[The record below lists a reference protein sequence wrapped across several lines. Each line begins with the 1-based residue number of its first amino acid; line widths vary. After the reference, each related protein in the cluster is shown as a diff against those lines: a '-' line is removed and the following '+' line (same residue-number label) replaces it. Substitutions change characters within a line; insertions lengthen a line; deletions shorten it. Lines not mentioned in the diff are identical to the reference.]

1 MNNKNSRCFSR
12 QVRSTEQLFLE
23 RRLSRCFLRYQE
35 NSRPANFHQS
45 NSPPGELTPGKFPP
59 GIFPLMFLNI
69 PTRFFLH
76 FLFFF
81 FIIVT
86 VSLILLKRLFCNSN
100 VFKMLKPDLLQCIK
114 KKNNYNLLLIILSQE
129 IKNRQLYRQKSA
141 GSNYFQM
148 KFIYEK

>member
-1 MNNKNSRCFSR
+1 MKIHRTAIFR
-12 QVRSTEQLFLE
+12 KKFVQMFLE
-23 RRLSRCFLRYQE
+23 VSRKL
-35 NSRPANFHQS
+35 
-45 NSPPGELTPGKFPP
+45 PPGKFPPIKLPPDELTPGKFPP